1 MTQAVEDFWFWHVR
15 ECHPALNSS
24 AFGGKPEVLGAPSD
38 AIDPQKKSIS
48 VAAIGLE
55 VAIEKLVQAV
65 SCIVRCLA
73 VVLHPVIKQGHAGL
87 EVRVIESVVRA
98 GIDNEL
104 DWRPVVAPAGDFI
117 GAVCRRRP
125 IVEGPNED
133 ERGYPRTRHG
143 LLTWRIERSRR
154 PEPQVAFRDELFE
167 RIGLRHGEGNP
178 GACREADHGH
188 AVWIA
193 PARTTRAP

>member
-1 MTQAVEDFWFWHVR
+1 
-15 ECHPALNSS
+15 
-24 AFGGKPEVLGAPSD
+24 
-38 AIDPQKKSIS
+38 
-48 VAAIGLE
+48 
-55 VAIEKLVQAV
+55 
-65 SCIVRCLA
+65 
-73 VVLHPVIKQGHAGL
+73 
-87 EVRVIESVVRA
+87 RVIESVVRA

-104 DWRPVVAPAGDFI
+104 DWRPVAAPAGDFI

-178 GACREADHGH
+178 GADREPHHGP
-188 AVWIA
+188 AVWIDEGLA
-193 PARTTRAP
+193 SQEDESPVGIRPATEEGDKRA